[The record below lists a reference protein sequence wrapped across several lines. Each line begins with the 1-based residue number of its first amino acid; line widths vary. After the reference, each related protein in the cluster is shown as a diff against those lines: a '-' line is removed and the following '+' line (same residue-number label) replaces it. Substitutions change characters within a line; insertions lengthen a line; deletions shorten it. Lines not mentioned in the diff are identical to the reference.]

1 MFNKRMLCMC
11 AARCKQKDLDVNS
24 ISYNCSM
31 DEQSE
36 QTLARLIRETR
47 VAALGTL
54 HNEEP
59 NLAMVAYSFTEHF
72 SAFYIHVSRL
82 GKHTADM
89 ENDPRVSLLITETDD
104 RRADPQTL
112 ARVSI
117 RGTAEILLPRSDT
130 GYAQVKQNY
139 LERFPEA
146 EQLFSLG
153 DFNLWKITP
162 KGGSYIAGFGRA
174 FNLVPEALVKVSTL

>member
-1 MFNKRMLCMC
+1 
-11 AARCKQKDLDVNS
+11 
-24 ISYNCSM
+24 M
-31 DEQSE
+31 DQQSE

-47 VAALGTL
+47 VAALDTL
-54 HNEEP
+54 HDGEP
-59 NLAMVAYSFTEHF
+59 NLAMVAYSFAEDF

-82 GKHTADM
+82 GKHTTDM
-89 ENDPRVSLLITETDD
+89 EKDPHVSLLITETDD

-117 RGTAEILLPRSDT
+117 RGRAEILPRTDP
-130 GYAQVKQNY
+130 GYAQVKKNY

-153 DFNLWKITP
+153 DFNLWKITL
-162 KGGSYIAGFGRA
+162 KAGRFVAGFGRA
-174 FNLVPEALVKVSTL
+174 FNVVPEALRKISAV

>member
-1 MFNKRMLCMC
+1 
-11 AARCKQKDLDVNS
+11 
-24 ISYNCSM
+24 M
-31 DEQSE
+31 DSTSE
-36 QTLARLIRETR
+36 QMLAHLIRETR

-54 HNEEP
+54 HDGEP
-59 NLAMVAYSFTEHF
+59 NLAMIAYAFAEDF

-89 ENDPRVSLLITETDD
+89 ENHPHVSLLITEADD

-117 RGTAEILLPRSDT
+117 RGTAEMLPRTDS
-130 GYAQVKQNY
+130 GYAQVKSIY

-162 KGGSYIAGFGRA
+162 KGGRYVAGFARA
-174 FNLVPEALVKVSTL
+174 FNLVPEALVKVSSLKI